1 MKPRARNRSLM
12 AVACLAI
19 LVCGACAGGQS
30 SPQGKTGPQTLI
42 VDHNFQYDDLD
53 PAVGGVVPT
62 AIIIDKSVYDTL
74 TVVNPRDLSKPYP
87 SLATSFSVSPDAKAT
102 TFHLRHGVK
111 FASGNPLTS
120 ADVVWSLTRLDKF
133 GSIGGQGW
141 PMAGLTASALDP
153 YTVVITSATPN
164 PAVAMTMTIMNA
176 GILDSVLVKQHGG
189 TDDPHDKAEA
199 FLNSGSA
206 GSGPYQIESVDRTS
220 QIVLK
225 ANPNYWGP
233 KPVYSTVIVRNAPPA
248 TERFD
253 VQDGQAQVA
262 IDISSQDAASMS
274 SSAVNVSSVPS
285 SDQFYMIV
293 TASPSVLP
301 HADDQNFRDAIRYGL
316 DYQGLVALA
325 GKGAVQAT
333 GFIPNGLVGALPLSQ
348 APHLDLA
355 RARAD
360 LALVGANI
368 PTIKLEYPTDRVFDG
383 LSMTP
388 FATKIQS
395 DLKAVGITV
404 NLEAE
409 PQAVYD
415 ERFNAGDVQMS
426 IYSNSADYPD
436 ATDFNGFYLVGS
448 GSDTT
453 SDHWLPGMDPS
464 IDDLTTAALAATT
477 PADRNSAYQALETA
491 MNSKAYFDWI
501 LQPGKTIVS
510 AKSVHATENP
520 FTYVDFGS
528 IT

>member
-1 MKPRARNRSLM
+1 MTETPSVRPFVALLSI
-12 AVACLAI
+12 AVILCSAC
-19 LVCGACAGGQS
+19 GGGQAAQTKS
-30 SPQGKTGPQTLI
+30 GNQTLI

-62 AIIIDKSVYDTL
+62 AIIVDKSVYDTL
-74 TVVNPRDLSKPYP
+74 MTVNPRDLSKPYP
-87 SLATSFSVSPDAKAT
+87 SLATSFSVSPDAKTT
-102 TFHLRHGVK
+102 TFQLRHGVK

-120 ADVVWSLTRLDKF
+120 ADVVWTLPRLDKF

-141 PMAGLTASALDP
+141 PMAGLTASATDP

-325 GKGAVQAT
+325 GKGAVQVT

-368 PTIKLEYPTDRVFDG
+368 PTIKLEYPVDRVFDG

-395 DLKAVGITV
+395 DLKEAGITV
-404 NLEAE
+404 NLVAE
-409 PQAVYD
+409 PDTVYD
-415 ERFNAGDVQMS
+415 ARSQAGKVQMF

-436 ATDFNGFYLVGS
+436 PTDFTGFYLVGN
-448 GSDTT
+448 GASDPAA
-453 SDHWLPGMDPS
+453 DHWLPGMDPV
-464 IDDLTTAALAATT
+464 IDTLTTAALNATT
-477 PADRNSAYQALETA
+477 PADRNAAYQALETA
-491 MNSKAYFDWI
+491 MNDKAY
-501 LQPGKTIVS
+501 
-510 AKSVHATENP
+510 
-520 FTYVDFGS
+520 
-528 IT
+528 